1 MAKARKNNLDSF
13 EGMFLGNAETESEKP
28 LDGQTH
34 IDTIAENVPQ
44 GSSQQAKETK
54 PKVKAEPKPKKK
66 KGRPKANRETKKRIT
81 FTLLQSKY
89 EQANKIAYIEG
100 KSVSEV
106 IGEFLSKYIKKN
118 HDKITEYDNLTDR
131 E

>member
-13 EGMFLGNAETESEKP
+13 EGMFLGNTKAEKEPEEQTNFDILTEAAKK
-28 LDGQTH
+28 QT
-34 IDTIAENVPQ
+34 
-44 GSSQQAKETK
+44 K
-54 PKVKAEPKPKKK
+54 EPKPKK

-89 EQANKIAYIEG
+89 EQASKIAYIDG

-106 IGEFLSKYIKKN
+106 VGEFLSEYIRKN
-118 HDKITEYDNLTDR
+118 PDKITEYDNLTNK